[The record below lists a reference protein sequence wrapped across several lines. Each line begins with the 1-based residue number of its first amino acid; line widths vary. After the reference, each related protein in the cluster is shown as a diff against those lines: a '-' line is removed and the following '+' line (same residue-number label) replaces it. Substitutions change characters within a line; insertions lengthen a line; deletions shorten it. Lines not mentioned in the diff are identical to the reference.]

1 MRSWNLYHGNTHP
14 PGRRAYLREMVE
26 LVTADRPEVVCLQEV
41 PAWALGR
48 LGGWAGMTEVPALA
62 RRPRVG
68 AAGLGRALTAPHH
81 GLIRSAFAG
90 QGNAILV
97 SSTLRLRASS
107 ALSLTDRAAG
117 LEARVA
123 QRVELGLPDGR
134 AAAVVNVHCSHG
146 EPGEGQL
153 ALALRFGEDATPD
166 GGLLVLA
173 GDFNTTPERS
183 ATLRGGGARRRRSP
197 GASTRCSSAARRRR
211 PARGRRRSARTAA
224 GCSPTTRRSRRRS
237 SSREPAPEARAGV
250 RDRGRSSC

>member
-1 MRSWNLYHGNTHP
+1 VLVRSWNLFHGNTLP

-26 LVTADRPEVVCLQEV
+26 LVTADRPDVVCLQEV

-62 RRPRVG
+62 RRPSVG

-90 QGNAILV
+90 QGNSILV
-97 SSTLRLRASS
+97 GPAVRLHASS
-107 ALSLTDRAAG
+107 ALTLTDRAGG

-134 AAAVVNVHCSHG
+134 DAAVVNVHCSHG
-146 EPGEGQL
+146 DPGEGQL
-153 ALALRFGEDATPD
+153 ALALRFGEDAARN
-166 GGLLVLA
+166 GALLVLA

-183 ATLRGGGARRRRSP
+183 ATLRGAALGGAIPERIDQVLVR
-197 GASTRCSSAARRRR
+197 GAPATARVWADEER
-211 PARGRRRSARTAA
+211 AYGGRLLSDH
-224 GCSPTTRRSRRRS
+224 
-237 SSREPAPEARAGV
+237 APVEAEIETG
-250 RDRGRSSC
+250 

>member
-1 MRSWNLYHGNTHP
+1 MRSWNLFHGNTHP

-97 SSTLRLRASS
+97 SSTLRLHASS
-107 ALSLTDRAAG
+107 ALSLTDRVAR

-134 AAAVVNVHCSHG
+134 PAAVVNVHCSHG
-146 EPGEGQL
+146 EPGESQL

-173 GDFNTTPERS
+173 GDLNRTPERS
-183 ATLRGGGARRRRSP
+183 ATLRAAAL
-197 GASTRCSSAARRRR
+197 GASIPGSIDQVLVRGA
-211 PARGRRRSARTAA
+211 PASARPWADA
-224 GCSPTTRRSRRRS
+224 ERVYGGRLLSDH
-237 SSREPAPEARAGV
+237 APVEAEIELA
-250 RDRGRSSC
+250 